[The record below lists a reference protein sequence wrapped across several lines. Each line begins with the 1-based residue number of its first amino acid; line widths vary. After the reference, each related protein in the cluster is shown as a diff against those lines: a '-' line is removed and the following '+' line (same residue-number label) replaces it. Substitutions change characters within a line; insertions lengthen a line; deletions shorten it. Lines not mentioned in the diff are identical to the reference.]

1 MKIGELGRIYKDG
14 ETICREGDKGYCMY
28 VIQSGRVSVNKKCAG
43 EEIFIRTLYE
53 GEIFGE
59 TALFTHLPR
68 SATVRADGDVRILRV
83 DKNKFIAGVSDDPS
97 LAFMIIESMCGRI
110 VDLTEKLSVFKKNR
124 EKLLAAFSHTVVSE
138 ACRKILDQVR
148 DAIKSDNGSIMLV
161 SGQDD
166 ILRIEAA
173 FGAEAPEK
181 IELKAGRGIAGNV
194 LTTGEV
200 ELVDNL
206 GKDFRF
212 IPGQMNFD
220 SLLCGPIT
228 YKNEALGVINLS
240 KRGGRAFASDDV
252 KLMKVLSVY
261 ASTALENARLYSQTG
276 SVTEPVVNPA
286 TLC

>member
-1 MKIGELGRIYKDG
+1 
-14 ETICREGDKGYCMY
+14 MY
-28 VIQSGRVSVNKKCAG
+28 VIQSGKASVSTKSTG
-43 EEIFIRTLYE
+43 EEIFLRTLHE

-97 LAFMIIESMCGRI
+97 LAFMIIESMCSRI
-110 VDLTEKLSVFKKNR
+110 VDLTEKLSTFKKNR
-124 EKLLAAFSHTVVSE
+124 EKLLAAFSHKAVSE

-148 DAIKSDNGSIMLV
+148 HAIKSDNGSIMLI

-173 FGAEAPEK
+173 FGTEAQEK
-181 IELKAGRGIAGNV
+181 IELKAGSGIAGNV

-200 ELVDNL
+200 ELVDNI
-206 GKDFRF
+206 GEDFRF

-220 SLLCGPIT
+220 SLLCAPVT
-228 YKNEALGVINLS
+228 YKDETFGVINLS
-240 KRGGRAFASDDV
+240 KRGVHAFGGEDV

-276 SVTEPVVNPA
+276 SITEPVVNHA

>member
-1 MKIGELGRIYKDG
+1 MKIGELGRVYEDG
-14 ETICREGDKGYCMY
+14 ETICREGDEGDCMY
-28 VIQSGRVSVNKKCAG
+28 VIQSGTVSVNKKSAG
-43 EEIFIRTLYE
+43 GEIFIRTLYE

-68 SATVRADGDVRILRV
+68 SATVTANGKVRILRV

-97 LAFMIIESMCGRI
+97 LAFMIIKSMCGRI

-124 EKLLAAFSHTVVSE
+124 EKLLAAFSHKAVNE
-138 ACRKILDQVR
+138 ACRKILDQVQQ
-148 DAIKSDNGSIMLV
+148 AIHSDNGSIMLI
-161 SGQDD
+161 SEQDD

-173 FGAEAPEK
+173 FGAEAQEK
-181 IELKAGRGIAGNV
+181 IELKAGNGIAGNV

-200 ELVDNL
+200 ELVDNI
-206 GKDFRF
+206 GEDSRF

-220 SLLCGPIT
+220 SLLCAPVM
-228 YKNEALGVINLS
+228 YKDETLGVINLS
-240 KRGGRAFASDDV
+240 KRGVRAFGNNDV
-252 KLMKVLSVY
+252 KLMKVFSIY

-276 SVTEPVVNPA
+276 SITEPVVNHA